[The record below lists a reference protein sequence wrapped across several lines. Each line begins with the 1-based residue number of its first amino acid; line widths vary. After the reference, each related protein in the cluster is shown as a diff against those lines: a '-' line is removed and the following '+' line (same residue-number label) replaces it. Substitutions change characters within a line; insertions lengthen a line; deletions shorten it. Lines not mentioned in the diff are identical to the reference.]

1 MKGLLIIQFILKM
14 LPRLGIMSVIPLVVM
29 QCACSSTKAVV
40 GTEQLLMSDAVDR
53 TVSEFDFRPLA
64 GNRIFL
70 DTAYIVPNRNPA
82 QLVNTDYVI
91 SSLRQQMI
99 SAGCLLVANRD
110 EADIVAEARLG
121 ALGTDGQMIIYGIPE
136 NNFLNRAASVIPNS
150 PQVPTIP
157 EVALAKKDLK
167 SASAKLAV
175 FAYDSHTLE
184 PVWQSGLV
192 QSESN
197 ALDTWVM
204 GIGPFRRGTIQDAT
218 KVAEKRRMGN
228 RPLASKRNSPDDNP
242 LVGYSSEWVYSRLP
256 TADKNIQTASGSESD
271 SKSVTTAGGANA
283 VSATSVTEAG
293 IDGSPVAASTASSNP
308 GVNSSSAGGSS
319 VSGNGVT
326 TAPTAGTSIPASR

>member
-1 MKGLLIIQFILKM
+1 M
-14 LPRLGIMSVIPLVVM
+14 IPMIVSL
-29 QCACSSTKAVV
+29 CACSSTKAVI

-64 GNRIFL
+64 GNRVFL
-70 DTAYIVPNRNPA
+70 DTAFIVPNRNPA

-99 SAGCLLVANRD
+99 SAGCLLVTTRE
-110 EADIVAEARLG
+110 EAEIVAEARLG

-136 NNFLNRAASVIPNS
+136 NNFLNRAASVIPNT
-150 PQVPTIP
+150 PQVPSIP

-175 FAYDSHTLE
+175 FAYDRQTLE

-204 GIGPFRRGTIQDAT
+204 GVGPFRRGTIQDAT
-218 KVAEKRRMGN
+218 KIAEKRRMGN

-256 TADKNIQTASGSESD
+256 SAEKDIQTASGSGSD
-271 SKSVTTAGGANA
+271 SKSVTTAGGASAASTTN
-283 VSATSVTEAG
+283 VSGAG
-293 IDGSPVAASTASSNP
+293 IHGSPSAASEAFSTKPAGNSSSPSGGSPVGGNAST
-308 GVNSSSAGGSS
+308 S
-319 VSGNGVT
+319 VPT
-326 TAPTAGTSIPASR
+326 TGTPAPASR

>member
-1 MKGLLIIQFILKM
+1 MKGLSITQFILKM
-14 LPRLGIMSVIPLVVM
+14 LLRVGIVSMIPMIVSL
-29 QCACSSTKAVV
+29 CACSSTKAVV

-64 GNRIFL
+64 GNRVFL
-70 DTAYIVPNRNPA
+70 DTAFIVPNRNPA

-99 SAGCLLVANRD
+99 SAGCLLVTTRE
-110 EADIVAEARLG
+110 EAEIVAEARLG

-150 PQVPTIP
+150 PQVPSIP

-175 FAYDSHTLE
+175 FAYDRHTLE

-204 GIGPFRRGTIQDAT
+204 GVGPFRRGTIQDAT
-218 KVAEKRRMGN
+218 KIAEKRRMGN

-256 TADKNIQTASGSESD
+256 SAEKDIQTASGSEGD
-271 SKSVTTAGGANA
+271 SESVTTAGGANA
-283 VSATSVTEAG
+283 ASTTNVSGAV
-293 IDGSPVAASTASSNP
+293 INGSPGAASGTTSSGSVANP
-308 GVNSSSAGGSS
+308 SA
-319 VSGNGVT
+319 
-326 TAPTAGTSIPASR
+326 PAGALP